1 MLENNATVSL
11 YGTPTPN
18 VPSNTPET
26 PRPSSPLRLH
36 GVLSTAVKGLL
47 DFLRVPED
55 QPLESERVSK
65 VVKDTQTKVEAYYYE
80 LRKGVFDFDEVGSS
94 REGSET
100 ENCREN

>member
-1 MLENNATVSL
+1 MTSEVGANKRRTRTRWYKPRHFFLSLEDKIF
-11 YGTPTPN
+11 
-18 VPSNTPET
+18 
-26 PRPSSPLRLH
+26 RLF
-36 GVLSTAVKGLL
+36 GADKVKGLL

-100 ENCREN
+100 

>member
-1 MLENNATVSL
+1 MTSEVGADKRRTRTRRYEPRHFFLSLEDKIF
-11 YGTPTPN
+11 
-18 VPSNTPET
+18 
-26 PRPSSPLRLH
+26 RLF
-36 GVLSTAVKGLL
+36 GADKVKGLL

-65 VVKDTQTKVEAYYYE
+65 VVKDTQTKVEGYYYE

-100 ENCREN
+100 EN